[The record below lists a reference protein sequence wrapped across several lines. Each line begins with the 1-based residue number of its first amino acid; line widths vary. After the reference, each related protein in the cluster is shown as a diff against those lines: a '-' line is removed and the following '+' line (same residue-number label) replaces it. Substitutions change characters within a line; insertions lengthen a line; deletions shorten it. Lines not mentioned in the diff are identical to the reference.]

1 MKDLKQTEELLI
13 KHVEQLDEEKV
24 LKLAGELLDQGI
36 DPLRLLELINEG
48 MNRVGKLYESKEYY
62 IADLIMAGIIFK
74 QVLALEKMVAHFKVR
89 HSRKIGGVVL
99 GTVSGDIHDIGKDI
113 FRGMMEANGFE
124 VIDLGVDVPK
134 ELFVKKVAEYKP
146 DIVGL
151 SGILTN
157 TIEAMK
163 EVVEALAEAG
173 LRDKVKVIVGGN
185 HLTEEACAYI
195 GADSFT
201 KDASEGVKTC
211 MEWAES
217 GIGEGVPGND

>member
-1 MKDLKQTEELLI
+1 MKGRKQKEGMLV
-13 KHVEQLDEEKV
+13 KYVEQLDEERV
-24 LKLAGELLDQGI
+24 LQLAGELLDQGI
-36 DPLRLLELINEG
+36 DPLYLLELINEG
-48 MNRVGKLYESKEYY
+48 MNRVGKMYERKEYY

-74 QVLALEKMVAHFKVR
+74 QVLAQEKMVAHFKAR
-89 HSRKIGGVVL
+89 CSEKIGRVVL

-134 ELFVKKVAEYKP
+134 ELFVRKVVEYKP

-195 GADSFT
+195 GADSFA

-211 MEWAES
+211 MEWVES
-217 GIGEGVPGND
+217 GSGEGVHDND